1 MSRWLKTALVL
12 LTLIAVVALG
22 WRGAAGPV
30 NVFLLRA
37 ISI

>member
-22 WRGAAGPV
+22 WRGYAA
-30 NVFLLRA
+30 RQA
-37 ISI
+37 TR